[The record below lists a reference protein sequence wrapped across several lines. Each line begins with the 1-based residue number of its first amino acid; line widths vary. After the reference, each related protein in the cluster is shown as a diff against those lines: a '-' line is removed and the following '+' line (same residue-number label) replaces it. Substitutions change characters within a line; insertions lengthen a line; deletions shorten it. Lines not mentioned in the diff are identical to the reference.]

1 MTSLAVNAE
10 IYRDLLTHLA
20 SSEDEQV
27 AFLFTAVPE
36 RGKPLEAIELYRV
49 PAEGFNDQSPFYL
62 ALSDETRAYVFGR
75 ATELDGGLVEAHSHL
90 RGPAGF
96 SRTDL
101 EGFEEWVPH
110 VRWRLPDRPY
120 VALVFAGRE
129 FDALVWNR
137 GKEPG
142 PLGGILIDGVRS
154 EKPTGFTHECLAV
167 DQ

>member
-10 IYRDLLTHLA
+10 IYRGLLTHLD

-27 AFLFTAVPE
+27 AFFFTAFPAAGE
-36 RGKPLEAIELYRV
+36 SLEVIELYKV
-49 PAEGFNDQSPFYL
+49 PAEGFDDQSPFYL

-75 ATELDGGLVEAHSHL
+75 ATELNGGLVEAHSHL
-90 RGPAGF
+90 HGPADF

-137 GKEPG
+137 GEEPG
-142 PLGGILIDGVRS
+142 PLREIRVDGVRS
-154 EKPTGFTHECLAV
+154 ERPTGFTHKYLV
-167 DQ
+167 GDP